1 MQQIKTDFGFK
12 TMRIGSITIHTGK
25 IRIKT
30 PIGFLQHKL
39 QNYLEHITI
48 TERLCPKHYKHYST
62 ITFETTSTILNQQL
76 IDAINQMLCQMMH
89 ARIDAKYSRRMV
101 QEFEPTD
108 YVPY

>member
-12 TMRIGSITIHTGK
+12 TIAIGSITIHTGK

-48 TERLCPKHYKHYST
+48 TERLCPKHYKYYST
-62 ITFETTSTILNQQL
+62 ITFETTSKILNQQL
-76 IDAINQMLCQMMH
+76 IDAINSILCEMMH

-108 YVPY
+108 YLPY

>member
-30 PIGFLQHKL
+30 SADFLQHKL
-39 QNYLEHITI
+39 QNHLEHLVI
-48 TERLCPKHYKHYST
+48 TERFCEKKFKHYST